1 MLRVSRQQ
9 HQHLNINIFINIT
22 MRNCHIFLARPILS
36 LCLCYAV
43 FDFDAIYAKCYTYR
57 ILTLST
63 ISLQQI
69 TLSVSQILRTCK
81 NRNEN
86 KLLIK

>member
-1 MLRVSRQQ
+1 MQ
-9 HQHLNINIFINIT
+9 
-22 MRNCHIFLARPILS
+22 NCHIFLARPILS

-43 FDFDAIYAKCYTYR
+43 FDAISAKCYTYR

-69 TLSVSQILRTCK
+69 TLSVKYYVPAKIETK
-81 NRNEN
+81 TKIN
-86 KLLIK
+86 K